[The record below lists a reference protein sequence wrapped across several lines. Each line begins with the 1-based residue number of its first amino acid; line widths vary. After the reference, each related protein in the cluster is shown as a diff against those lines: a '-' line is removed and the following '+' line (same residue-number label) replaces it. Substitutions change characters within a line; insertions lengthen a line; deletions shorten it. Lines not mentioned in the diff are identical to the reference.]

1 MMSRY
6 RRSRRSNG
14 RRLESVSHRC
24 SSTIIAALGDHL
36 LSHLLIIITEVVNE
50 RRVCCATLFPQKL
63 KTCAAACVGKRPE
76 DSGHVSRKECG
87 RCDMVSEVGGG
98 QVVCTCPLRKMSI
111 TTLEPTS
118 PLIRAAAWSMLTLSM
133 FTLSIATITSA
144 QRQMQRQTLRSH
156 QAPTVDSKRA
166 AIGSPTTRMNCARVK
181 PYHRNRDDMFIAL
194 ARITTLP
201 GCSCGFKPNRM
212 PIPA

>member
-1 MMSRY
+1 MSRY

-87 RCDMVSEVGGG
+87 RCKMVSEVGGG
-98 QVVCTCPLRKMSI
+98 GGGASGLHLPLAQDVDYNVGAHFAPDQSCRLVHAHTVDVHAVDSDNHI
-111 TTLEPTS
+111 CATS
-118 PLIRAAAWSMLTLSM
+118 DAAADTSFASSTYRRQQARRYRQPHHQDELRASQ
-133 FTLSIATITSA
+133 TI
-144 QRQMQRQTLRSH
+144 
-156 QAPTVDSKRA
+156 P
-166 AIGSPTTRMNCARVK
+166 
-181 PYHRNRDDMFIAL
+181 
-194 ARITTLP
+194 
-201 GCSCGFKPNRM
+201 
-212 PIPA
+212 